1 VNVAV
6 VVLAATLTEGGTVN
20 TVEALLESATTEL
33 TAADF
38 DKATVH
44 VVLALEAKLAAV
56 HCREDMAGSVTSES
70 VAGWD
75 EPFSVAVTVA
85 V

>member
-1 VNVAV
+1 LEIV
-6 VVLAATLTEGGTVN
+6 TEVPI
-20 TVEALLESATTEL
+20 E
-33 TAADF
+33 ADF